1 MATNISDKNQRNQLN
16 AALWEQ
22 PWYQE
27 WFASKGIDK
36 GGKVKLSDQQRKELQ
51 ALVVQ
56 NGFLDPSDGHIDP
69 AGNVSDFHGW
79 KGLPTAAKIAIA
91 AGAAAATAGA
101 AGAFG
106 GTAAIAPEVGIGG
119 LNTAT
124 LTSIPGVTT
133 GLTGAAS
140 IAPSVGIAG
149 LNTGTLT
156 SIPGVTTGT
165 GGGLTGAG
173 TGGSTISRLLGS
185 RTQNLADVGKM
196 FQSFANDEANY
207 RTGQADSNNRN
218 RYNYDSLLGNLT
230 QGYDQLGLASAANR
244 RTDESDAMKKLS
256 QTGYIKSGGAPFDA
270 SKVQLAGGRSLPS
283 FNFPRAPITDEMKT
297 GAATLEEQ
305 MLKRLQPGGSFSPT
319 PFDQYKPQLPEDMPG
334 RGVGEQIG
342 RWGSLGTT
350 GAGVI
355 ANLLGGK

>member
-1 MATNISDKNQRNQLN
+1 MPNTNISNKNERNQLN
-16 AALWEQ
+16 ATLWQQ

-27 WFASKGIDK
+27 WFASKGINK

-79 KGLPTAAKIAIA
+79 KGLPTAAKIAIIG
-91 AGAAAATAGA
+91 GAAAATAGA

-106 GTAAIAPEVGIGG
+106 GGGGAIGGATGAGSSVAPSVGIGG
-119 LNTAT
+119 LN
-124 LTSIPGVTT
+124 V
-133 GLTGAAS
+133 
-140 IAPSVGIAG
+140 
-149 LNTGTLT
+149 GTLT
-156 SIPGVTTGT
+156 SIPGVTTGI
-165 GGGLTGAG
+165 GGGIGGATAG
-173 TGGSTISRLLGS
+173 GAALSGGSTISKLLGGGA
-185 RTQNLADVGKM
+185 QKYADIGKM
-196 FQSFANDEANY
+196 FQSFGNDEANY

-256 QTGYIKSGGAPFDA
+256 QAGYIKSGGSPFDA

-350 GAGVI
+350 GAGLI
-355 ANLLGGK
+355 ANLMSNR

>member
-1 MATNISDKNQRNQLN
+1 MATNISDKNARNQLN
-16 AALWEQ
+16 ATLWAQ

-27 WFASKGIDK
+27 WFASKGINK
-36 GGKVKLSDQQRKELQ
+36 GGKVNLSDQERKELQ
-51 ALVVQ
+51 QLVVQ

-79 KGLPTAAKIAIA
+79 KGLPTAAKIAIIG
-91 AGAAAATAGA
+91 GAAAATAGA

-106 GTAAIAPEVGIGG
+106 GGGAIPTIGSQS
-119 LNTAT
+119 
-124 LTSIPGVTT
+124 LTSGMAGVAPSLTGSSLIPTIGSTALTT
-133 GLTGAAS
+133 GMAGAA
-140 IAPSVGIAG
+140 PSLAG
-149 LNTGTLT
+149 LSTVN
-156 SIPGVTTGT
+156 GVVGGSGAAN
-165 GGGLTGAG
+165 GGGLINRLMNRG
-173 TGGSTISRLLGS
+173 T
-185 RTQNLADVGKM
+185 TQNLADVGKM

-256 QTGYIKSGGAPFDA
+256 QTGYIKSGGSTFDA

-283 FNFPRAPITDEMKT
+283 FNFPRAPITDEMKA

-305 MLKRLQPGGSFSPT
+305 MLKRLQPGGSFTPT

-342 RWGSLGTT
+342 RWGNLGTT